1 MRLHVISAVFW
12 RNVQQYFSSVLGYLF
27 IVVFVTC
34 CAALTFSPQFFAD
47 NLANLDQL
55 SRWFSLLLLIF
66 IPAIT
71 MGVWSDEKKQGTD
84 SILFTLP
91 ASDFDIMLGKY
102 LSVVAVYTI
111 ALLFSVTQLIA
122 LEVLG
127 DPDWGVVATTYLG
140 YWLSGVAL
148 IAVGMF
154 ASSLSESPTVS
165 FILGALFCAVPILIG
180 RYFSSSLSLERLGI
194 DYNLNDFTLG
204 LVPLTNV
211 LYFVGLTVFMLYLNM
226 VAISERRWKPSSKT
240 ELLFQYIVRA
250 ASLAI
255 VLASAVYLLNA
266 SGSAATA
273 QADLTS
279 ESLFTL
285 DPATIET
292 LDKIKNDEQIIEIEV
307 FVSKEIPRK
316 YVNTKKQLLGLA
328 KQYQEYGGGNVSLTV
343 FEVAPNSTQGTDAQG
358 KGIEPLADRSEE
370 YGRIIERNVF
380 LGAYISGP
388 QRTVSIPF
396 FEDNDTIEYDLSR
409 SIATAHKR
417 GDKPTL
423 GILETDAFFAGPEVQ
438 GERLQWA
445 YSTTLENLE
454 KDYDL
459 KRIKADR
466 LQGYLVPPAAATAD
480 GETVTPTE
488 APLKAPDVMLVAD
501 PASLD
506 DAGMM
511 SLVAYINAG
520 HPTLILGDP
529 LPFYWTSQAP
539 IGLGILNAPQQERVN
554 RNSRYAEVLASSQ
567 SPKSDG
573 GNAGPLNAA
582 LGINWNT
589 GQSAWNLLDPH
600 PDFRGSWPQERL
612 GPVWPTE
619 YGPYEKAFNFVKNS
633 DSATLI
639 NQDAPI
645 TAGLKELLFIY
656 PGTISKAEDSQLT
669 FEPLITVGK
678 TSGVSRWNEVTQDDR
693 QFNQYTMSL
702 TRTVKPD
709 QPAKVDEED
718 HVIAAKITGDGENPI
733 NVVFI
738 SDTDFLSDWYYQQE
752 EVLEQKLDNIALLFN
767 TLDILSGSDQFV
779 GLRNRRLVP
788 RTLTRLESIFDGFR
802 AEKAKADQKRE
813 EEVQAMLEIE
823 QAKLDEATAKIQDN
837 QSMGLGEK
845 LQQTF
850 QRASD
855 SQRRFELK
863 QVKLMREKK
872 IEDDKSKS
880 ELRASIEQQEGI
892 TRWLSVLLA
901 PMPALLLGGIV
912 LWYRQAGEQR
922 DIAADRRV

>member
-12 RNVQQYFSSVLGYLF
+12 RNLQQYFSSVLGYLF

-71 MGVWSDEKKQGTD
+71 MGVWADEKRQGTD

-102 LSVVAVYTI
+102 LSVVAVYTT

-127 DPDWGVVATTYLG
+127 DPDWGVIATTYLG
-140 YWLSGVAL
+140 YWLAGVAL

-154 ASSLSESPTVS
+154 ASSLSSSPTVS
-165 FILGALFCAVPILIG
+165 FILGALLCSVPILIG
-180 RYFSSSLSLERLGI
+180 RYFASSLTFERLGI

-204 LVPLTNV
+204 LIPLTNV
-211 LYFVGLTVFMLYLNM
+211 LYFVSLTVFMLYLNM

-240 ELLFQYIVRA
+240 ELLLQYVVRA
-250 ASLAI
+250 ISLAV
-255 VLASAVYLLNA
+255 VLASAVYILHA

-279 ESLFTL
+279 ESLYTL
-285 DPATIET
+285 DSATIET
-292 LDKIKNDEQIIEIEV
+292 LDKVKNDDQVVEIEV
-307 FVSKEIPRK
+307 FVSEDIPRK
-316 YVNTKKQLLGLA
+316 YVNTKKQLLGLV
-328 KQYQEYGGGNVSLTV
+328 KQYREYGGNNVSVTV
-343 FEVAPNSTQGTDAQG
+343 FEVAPNSIQGTDAQG
-358 KGIEPLADRSEE
+358 KGIEPLDDRSEE
-370 YGRIIERNVF
+370 YGRIIEREVF
-380 LGAYISGP
+380 LGAYISSP
-388 QRTVSIPF
+388 ERTISIPF
-396 FEDNDTIEYDLSR
+396 FEDNDTIEYELSR
-409 SIATAHKR
+409 SIAAAYKR

-438 GERLQWA
+438 GQRLQWA
-445 YSTTLENLE
+445 YSTTLEHLE
-454 KDYDL
+454 RDYDL
-459 KRIKADR
+459 KRLTADR
-466 LQGYLVPPAAATAD
+466 LSGYLAPPTSPDDSAPAA
-480 GETVTPTE
+480 E

-506 DAGMM
+506 EMGMM
-511 SLVAYINAG
+511 LLVQYINAG

-539 IGLGILNAPQQERVN
+539 VGLGILNAPQQERVN
-554 RNSRYAEVLASSQ
+554 RNSRYAEVLSSSQ
-567 SPKSDG
+567 NPKADG
-573 GNAGPLNAA
+573 GNAGPLNDA
-582 LGINWNT
+582 LGIEWNT
-589 GQSAWNLLDPH
+589 GQTVWNLFDPH
-600 PDFRGSWPQERL
+600 PDFRGAWPQERL
-612 GPVWPTE
+612 GSVWPVV
-619 YGPYEKAFNFVKNS
+619 YGPYEKAFNFVKNN
-633 DSATLI
+633 DSSKSI
-639 NQDAPI
+639 NQDNPI

-656 PGTISKAEDSQLT
+656 PGAISKSEDSAHD
-669 FEPLITVGK
+669 FEPLITAGE
-678 TSGVSRWNEVTQDDR
+678 TSGVSPWDIVTADDQ
-693 QFNQYTMSL
+693 QFNQYTMSP
-702 TRTVKPD
+702 TRIVNPT
-709 QPAKVDEED
+709 QSASVDDVD
-718 HVIAAKITGDGENPI
+718 HVIAAKISGSGDSPI

-738 SDTDFLSDWYYQQE
+738 ADLDFVSDWYFQQE
-752 EVLEQKLDNIALLFN
+752 EALGQRLDSLALLFN
-767 TLDILSGSDQFV
+767 ALDILSGSDQFV

-802 AEKAKADQKRE
+802 AEKAKTDQKRD
-813 EEVQAMLEIE
+813 EEVRALLKVE
-823 QAKLDEATAKIQDN
+823 QEKLDEAAAKINEN
-837 QSMGLGEK
+837 QTMGLGEK

-863 QVKLMREKK
+863 QAKLMREKK
-872 IEDDKSKS
+872 INDEKSKS
-880 ELRASIEQQEGI
+880 ELRSSIEHQEGV
-892 TRWLSVLLA
+892 TRWMSVLLA
-901 PMPALLLGGIV
+901 PLPALLLGAVV

-922 DIAADRRV
+922 DIAEDRRV

>member
-12 RNVQQYFSSVLGYLF
+12 RNLQQYFSSVLGYLF

-71 MGVWSDEKKQGTD
+71 MGVWADEKRQGTD

-91 ASDFDIMLGKY
+91 ASDFDIMIGKY
-102 LSVVAVYTI
+102 LSVVAVYTT

-127 DPDWGVVATTYLG
+127 DPDWGVIATTYLG
-140 YWLSGVAL
+140 YWLAGVSL

-154 ASSLSESPTVS
+154 ASSLSQSPTVS
-165 FILGALFCAVPILIG
+165 FILGALLCAVPILIG
-180 RYFSSSLSLERLGI
+180 RYFASSLTLERLGI

-204 LVPLTNV
+204 LIPLSNV

-226 VAISERRWKPSSKT
+226 VAISERRWKPSNKT
-240 ELLFQYIVRA
+240 ELLVQYVVRA
-250 ASLAI
+250 ISLAV

-279 ESLFTL
+279 ESLYTL
-285 DPATIET
+285 DAATIET
-292 LDKIKNDEQIIEIEV
+292 LDKVKNDDQIVEIEV
-307 FVSKEIPRK
+307 FVSDDIPRK
-316 YVNTKKQLLGLA
+316 YVNAKKQLLGLV
-328 KQYQEYGGGNVSLTV
+328 KQYREYGGSNVSVTV

-358 KGIEPLADRSEE
+358 KGIEPLDDRSEE
-370 YGRIIERNVF
+370 YGRIIEREVF
-380 LGAYISGP
+380 LGAYISSP
-388 QRTVSIPF
+388 ERTISIPF
-396 FEDNDTIEYDLSR
+396 FEDNDTIEYELSR
-409 SIATAHKR
+409 SIASAYKR

-423 GILETDAFFAGPEVQ
+423 GILETDAFFGGPEVQ
-438 GERLQWA
+438 GRRLQWA
-445 YSTTLENLE
+445 YSTTLEHLE
-454 KDYDL
+454 RDYDL
-459 KRIKADR
+459 KRLTADR
-466 LQGYLVPPAAATAD
+466 LAGYILPPKPPGDSTPAAA
-480 GETVTPTE
+480 

-506 DAGMM
+506 DMGMAM
-511 SLVAYINAG
+511 LIQYINAG

-554 RNSRYAEVLASSQ
+554 KNSRYAQILSSSQ
-567 SPKSDG
+567 NPKADG
-573 GNAGPLNAA
+573 GNAGPLSSA
-582 LGINWNT
+582 LGIKWDT
-589 GQSAWNLLDPH
+589 GQTVWNLLDPH
-600 PDFRGSWPQERL
+600 PDFRGFWTQERL
-612 GPVWPTE
+612 GSVWPE
-619 YGPYEKAFNFVKNS
+619 VYGPYEKAFNFVKNS
-633 DSATLI
+633 ESSSLI
-639 NQDAPI
+639 NQDNPI

-656 PGTISKAEDSQLT
+656 PGSISKTEDSTLDFQ
-669 FEPLITVGK
+669 PLITAGE
-678 TSGVSRWNEVTQDDR
+678 TSGVSPWSVVTTDDR
-693 QFNQYTMSL
+693 QFNQYTMAP
-702 TRTVKPD
+702 TRVVKPV
-709 QPAKVDEED
+709 QSTSVDGED
-718 HVIAAKITGDGENPI
+718 HVIAAKISGSGDSPV

-738 SDTDFLSDWYYQQE
+738 ADLDFVSDWYFQQE
-752 EVLEQKLDNIALLFN
+752 EALEQRLDSLALLFN
-767 TLDILSGSDQFV
+767 ALDILSGSDQFV

-788 RTLTRLESIFDGFR
+788 RTLTRLEAIFDGFR
-802 AEKAKADQKRE
+802 AEKAKVDQKRD
-813 EEVQAMLEIE
+813 EEVQALLKVE
-823 QAKLDEATAKIQDN
+823 QTKLDEATAKIQDN

-863 QVKLMREKK
+863 QAKLMREKN
-872 IEDDKSKS
+872 IEDEKSKS
-880 ELRASIEQQEGI
+880 ELRSSIEQQEGI

-901 PMPALLLGGIV
+901 PLPALLLGGVV

>member
-12 RNVQQYFSSVLGYLF
+12 RNLQQYFSSVLGYLF

-71 MGVWSDEKKQGTD
+71 MGVWADEKRQGTD

-91 ASDFDIMLGKY
+91 ASDFDIMIGKY
-102 LSVVAVYTI
+102 LSVVAVYTT

-127 DPDWGVVATTYLG
+127 DPDWGVIATTYLG
-140 YWLSGVAL
+140 YWLAGVSL

-154 ASSLSESPTVS
+154 ASSLSQSPTVS

-180 RYFSSSLSLERLGI
+180 RYFASSLTLERLGI

-226 VAISERRWKPSSKT
+226 VAISERRWKPSSKAQ
-240 ELLFQYIVRA
+240 LLMQYVVRA
-250 ASLAI
+250 ISLAV

-266 SGSAATA
+266 SGSAASA

-279 ESLFTL
+279 ESLYTL
-285 DPATIET
+285 DEATIET
-292 LDKIKNDEQIIEIEV
+292 LDKVKNDDQVIEIEV
-307 FVSKEIPRK
+307 FVSDDIPRK
-316 YVNTKKQLLGLA
+316 YVNTKKRLLGLV
-328 KQYQEYGGGNVSLTV
+328 KQYREYGGSNVSVTV
-343 FEVAPNSTQGTDAQG
+343 FEVAPNSTQGTDARG
-358 KGIEPLADRSEE
+358 KGIEPLDDRSEE
-370 YGRIIERNVF
+370 YGRIIEREVF
-380 LGAYISGP
+380 LGVYISSP
-388 QRTVSIPF
+388 ERTIAIPF
-396 FEDNDTIEYDLSR
+396 FEDNDTIEYELSR
-409 SIATAHKR
+409 SIAAAYKR

-423 GILETDAFFAGPEVQ
+423 GILETDAFFSGPEVQ
-438 GERLQWA
+438 GRRLQWA
-445 YSTTLENLE
+445 YSTTLEHLE
-454 KDYDL
+454 RDYDL
-459 KRIKADR
+459 KRLTADR
-466 LQGYLVPPAAATAD
+466 LSGYLVPPTAD
-480 GETVTPTE
+480 DDQSPAAE
-488 APLKAPDVMLVAD
+488 APLKAPDVLLVAD

-506 DAGMM
+506 DMGMAL
-511 SLVAYINAG
+511 LVQYIQAG

-554 RNSRYAEVLASSQ
+554 RNSRYAQVLASSQ
-567 SPKSDG
+567 NPKSDG

-582 LGINWNT
+582 LGIEWNT
-589 GQSAWNLLDPH
+589 GQTVWNFLDPH
-600 PDFRGSWPQERL
+600 PDYRGSWPQERL
-612 GPVWPTE
+612 GSVWPE
-619 YGPYEKAFNFVKNS
+619 VYGPYEKAFNFIKNN
-633 DSATLI
+633 DSAVLI
-639 NQDAPI
+639 NQDNSI

-656 PGTISKAEDSQLT
+656 PGTISKAEDSKLD
-669 FEPLITVGK
+669 FEPLITAGE
-678 TSGVSRWNEVTQDDR
+678 TSGVSSWDVVTTDAP
-693 QFNQYTMSL
+693 QFNQYTMSQ
-702 TRTVKPD
+702 TRVVNPV
-709 QPAKVDEED
+709 QSASVDSAD
-718 HVIAAKITGDGENPI
+718 HVIAAKISGSGDSPV

-738 SDTDFLSDWYYQQE
+738 ADLDFVSDWYFQQE
-752 EVLEQKLDNIALLFN
+752 EALDQRLDSLALLFN
-767 TLDILSGSDQFV
+767 ALDILSGSDQFV

-802 AEKAKADQKRE
+802 AEKAKADQKRD
-813 EEVQAMLEIE
+813 EEVRALLEVE

-850 QRASD
+850 QSASD

-863 QVKLMREKK
+863 QAKLMREKN
-872 IEDDKSKS
+872 IEDEKSKS
-880 ELRASIEQQEGI
+880 QLRSSIEHQEGI
-892 TRWLSVLLA
+892 TRWMSVLLA
-901 PMPALLLGGIV
+901 PLPALLLGGVV
-912 LWYRQAGEQR
+912 LWYRQVGEQR

>member
-12 RNVQQYFSSVLGYLF
+12 RNLQQYFSSVLGYLF

-71 MGVWSDEKKQGTD
+71 MGVWADEKRQGTD

-91 ASDFDIMLGKY
+91 ASDFDIMIGKY
-102 LSVVAVYTI
+102 LSVVAVYTT

-127 DPDWGVVATTYLG
+127 DPDWGVIATTYLG
-140 YWLSGVAL
+140 YWLAGVSL

-154 ASSLSESPTVS
+154 ASSLSQSPTVS
-165 FILGALFCAVPILIG
+165 FILGALLCAVPILIG
-180 RYFSSSLSLERLGI
+180 RYFASSLTLERLGI

-204 LVPLTNV
+204 LIPLSNV

-240 ELLFQYIVRA
+240 ELLIQYVVRA
-250 ASLAI
+250 ISLAV

-279 ESLFTL
+279 ESLYTL
-285 DPATIET
+285 DAATIET
-292 LDKIKNDEQIIEIEV
+292 LDKVKNDDQIIEIEV
-307 FVSKEIPRK
+307 FVSDDIPRK
-316 YVNTKKQLLGLA
+316 YVNTKKQLLGLV
-328 KQYQEYGGGNVSLTV
+328 KQYREYGGSNVSVTV

-358 KGIEPLADRSEE
+358 KGIEPLDDRSEE
-370 YGRIIERNVF
+370 YGRIIEREVF
-380 LGAYISGP
+380 LGAYISSP
-388 QRTVSIPF
+388 ERTISIPF
-396 FEDNDTIEYDLSR
+396 FEDNDTIEYELSR
-409 SIATAHKR
+409 SIASAYKR

-423 GILETDAFFAGPEVQ
+423 GILETDAFFGGPEVQ
-438 GERLQWA
+438 GRRLQWA
-445 YSTTLENLE
+445 YSTTLEHLE
-454 KDYDL
+454 RDYDL
-459 KRIKADR
+459 KRLTADR
-466 LQGYLVPPAAATAD
+466 LAGYLLPPKPPGDSTPAAA
-480 GETVTPTE
+480 

-506 DAGMM
+506 DMGMAM
-511 SLVAYINAG
+511 LIQYINAG

-554 RNSRYAEVLASSQ
+554 RNSRYAQILSSSQ
-567 SPKSDG
+567 NPKADG
-573 GNAGPLNAA
+573 GNAGPLSSA
-582 LGINWNT
+582 LGIKWDT
-589 GQSAWNLLDPH
+589 GQTVWNLLDPH
-600 PDFRGSWPQERL
+600 PDFRGFWTQERL
-612 GPVWPTE
+612 GSVWPE
-619 YGPYEKAFNFVKNS
+619 VYGPYEKAFSFVKNNES
-633 DSATLI
+633 SSLI
-639 NQDAPI
+639 NQDNPI

-656 PGTISKAEDSQLT
+656 PGTISKTEDSTLDFQ
-669 FEPLITVGK
+669 PLITAGE
-678 TSGVSRWNEVTQDDR
+678 TSGVSPWSVVTTDDR
-693 QFNQYTMSL
+693 QFNQYTMAP
-702 TRTVKPD
+702 TRVVKPV
-709 QPAKVDEED
+709 QSTSVDDED
-718 HVIAAKITGDGENPI
+718 HVIAAKISGSGDSPV

-738 SDTDFLSDWYYQQE
+738 ADLDFVSDWYFQQE
-752 EVLEQKLDNIALLFN
+752 EALEQRLDSLALLFN
-767 TLDILSGSDQFV
+767 ALDILSGSDQFV

-788 RTLTRLESIFDGFR
+788 RTLTRLEAIFDGFR
-802 AEKAKADQKRE
+802 AEKAKVDQKRD
-813 EEVQAMLEIE
+813 EEVQALLKVE
-823 QAKLDEATAKIQDN
+823 QTKLDEATAKIQDN

-863 QVKLMREKK
+863 QAKLMREKN
-872 IEDDKSKS
+872 IEDEKSKS
-880 ELRASIEQQEGI
+880 ELRSSIEQQEGI

-901 PMPALLLGGIV
+901 PLPALLLGGVV

>member
-12 RNVQQYFSSVLGYLF
+12 RNLQQYFSSVLGYLF

-71 MGVWSDEKKQGTD
+71 MGVWADEKRQGTD

-91 ASDFDIMLGKY
+91 ASDFDIMIGKY
-102 LSVVAVYTI
+102 LSVVAVYTT

-127 DPDWGVVATTYLG
+127 DPDWGVIATTYLG
-140 YWLSGVAL
+140 YWLAGVSL

-154 ASSLSESPTVS
+154 ASSLSQSPTVS
-165 FILGALFCAVPILIG
+165 FILGALLCAVPILIG
-180 RYFSSSLSLERLGI
+180 RYFASSLTLERLGI

-204 LVPLTNV
+204 LIPLSNV

-226 VAISERRWKPSSKT
+226 VAISERRWKPSSKA
-240 ELLFQYIVRA
+240 ELLLQYVVRA
-250 ASLAI
+250 ISLAV

-266 SGSAATA
+266 SGTAATA

-279 ESLFTL
+279 ENLYTL
-285 DPATIET
+285 DAATIET
-292 LDKIKNDEQIIEIEV
+292 LDKVKNDDQVIEIEV
-307 FVSKEIPRK
+307 FVSDDIPRK
-316 YVNTKKQLLGLA
+316 YVNTKKRLLGLV
-328 KQYQEYGGGNVSLTV
+328 KQYREYGGSNVSATV
-343 FEVAPNSTQGTDAQG
+343 FEVAPNSSQGTDARG
-358 KGIEPLADRSEE
+358 KGIEPVDDRSEE
-370 YGRIIERNVF
+370 YGRIIEREVF
-380 LGAYISGP
+380 LGVYISSP
-388 QRTVSIPF
+388 ERTISIPF
-396 FEDNDTIEYDLSR
+396 FEDTDTIEYELSR
-409 SIATAHKR
+409 SIAAAYKR

-423 GILETDAFFAGPEVQ
+423 GILETDAFFGGPEVQ
-438 GERLQWA
+438 GRRLQWA

-454 KDYDL
+454 RDYEL
-459 KRIKADR
+459 KRLTADR
-466 LQGYLVPPAAATAD
+466 LSGYLAPPAAPGDASSEA
-480 GETVTPTE
+480 E
-488 APLKAPDVMLVAD
+488 APLKAPDVLLVAD

-506 DAGMM
+506 DRGMALLVQYIQAG
-511 SLVAYINAG
+511 N
-520 HPTLILGDP
+520 PTLILGDP

-554 RNSRYAEVLASSQ
+554 RNSRYAQVLASSD

-582 LGINWNT
+582 LGIEWNT
-589 GQSAWNLLDPH
+589 GQTAWNLLDPH
-600 PDFRGSWPQERL
+600 PDYRGSWPQERL
-612 GPVWPTE
+612 GSVWPE
-619 YGPYEKAFNFVKNS
+619 VYGPYEKAFNFIKNS
-633 DSATLI
+633 ESAALI
-639 NQDAPI
+639 NPDNPI

-656 PGTISKAEDSQLT
+656 PGTISKAEDSKLEFQ
-669 FEPLITVGK
+669 PLITTGK
-678 TSGVSRWNEVTQDDR
+678 TSGVSDWNVVTSDAQ
-693 QFNQYTMSL
+693 QFNQYTMSQ
-702 TRTVKPD
+702 TRVVNPVQSAT
-709 QPAKVDEED
+709 VDEED
-718 HVIAAKITGDGENPI
+718 HVIAAKITGSGDSPV

-738 SDTDFLSDWYYQQE
+738 ADLDFVSDWYFEQE
-752 EVLEQKLDNIALLFN
+752 EALEQRLDSLALLFN
-767 TLDILSGSDQFV
+767 ALDILSGSDQFV

-788 RTLTRLESIFDGFR
+788 RTLTRLEAIFDGFR
-802 AEKAKADQKRE
+802 AEKAKADQKRD
-813 EEVQAMLEIE
+813 EEVQALLKVE

-837 QSMGLGEK
+837 QTMGLGEK

-850 QRASD
+850 QSASD

-863 QVKLMREKK
+863 QAKLMREKS
-872 IEDDKSKS
+872 IEDEKSKS
-880 ELRASIEQQEGI
+880 QLRASIEQQEGI

-901 PMPALLLGGIV
+901 PLPALLLGGVV